1 MTYAGTMSETVHG
14 EGTLYQ
20 RPRFR
25 FEDGVKIPDGLFW
38 QAARDVPVDLLPE
51 GIERKRITGSGETK
65 REAKRKLD
73 ANYHKY
79 LRKISGDE
87 KDKPIREDNPNE
99 SLTVAEWFE
108 DWFNSYR
115 GHLAPETLTR
125 QKGHVRLHVL
135 PILGDVK
142 FSELRSRDHWEPW
155 FQEISAKK
163 KYKNGVMTDEPL
175 LTEPGL
181 LNIYKTVHAA
191 MEAAKEKL
199 SIEHRFSRRL
209 LLAPV
214 PKEAMSTDEVVSNGK
229 QMKRLFGGLLSVE
242 DPRYDQFFIAF
253 TGLRA
258 AERLG
263 LTLDSLIDL
272 DGSEPRLRISTQQ
285 CYTSELGTYIKH
297 ETKTKKIRFIP
308 LKGRELESIQ
318 RLRKRR
324 LALDE
329 TEGFVAE
336 DRFER
341 ALFLR
346 PDGRLI
352 RTREETRTWH
362 KLLAEFD
369 IPYFNLHALRSIS
382 ATWFSEKGV
391 DKETVGALLGHQSV
405 VMTRFYAR
413 ETERRTRRALSEVD
427 FFSDSQE

>member
-1 MTYAGTMSETVHG
+1 MSETVHG

-65 REAKRKLD
+65 REARRKLD
-73 ANYHKY
+73 ENYQKY
-79 LRKISGDE
+79 LRKISDGE
-87 KDKPIREDNPNE
+87 EAKPRRDKNPND
-99 SLTVAEWFE
+99 SLTVGEWFE
-108 DWFNSYR
+108 DWFDSYR

-125 QKGHVRLHVL
+125 QKGHIRLHVL

-142 FSELRSRDHWEPW
+142 FGELRSRDHWEPW

-163 KYKNGVMTDEPL
+163 KYKNGAMTDEPL

-181 LNIYKTVHAA
+181 LNVYKTVHAA
-191 MEAAKEKL
+191 MEAAREKL

-214 PKEAMSTDEVVSNGK
+214 PKEAMSTDEVVANGK
-229 QMKRLFGGLLSVE
+229 QMKRLFGGLLSIE

-263 LTLDSLIDL
+263 LTLDSIIDL
-272 DGSEPRLRISTQQ
+272 EGSEPRLRISSQQ

-308 LKGRELESIQ
+308 LKGRELESIK
-318 RLRKRR
+318 RLHQRR
-324 LALDE
+324 LALDG
-329 TEGFVAE
+329 TEGFAAE
-336 DRFER
+336 LGFER

-369 IPYFNLHALRSIS
+369 IPYFNLHALRSIT
-382 ATWFSEKGV
+382 ATWFSERGV

-413 ETERRTRRALSEVD
+413 ETEMRTRRALAEVD
-427 FFSDSQE
+427 FFSESRDE

>member
-51 GIERKRITGSGETK
+51 GVERKRITGSGETK

-73 ANYHKY
+73 ENYQKY
-79 LRKISGDE
+79 LRKISDGE
-87 KDKPIREDNPNE
+87 EAKPRRDKNPND

-405 VMTRFYAR
+405 VMTRYYAR
-413 ETERRTRRALSEVD
+413 ETEMRTRRALAEID